1 MIQSHDLQTS
11 ARCDKTF
18 ARDETELLDSARRLL
33 LRWTYVKTVGIF
45 YQSRQTR
52 EIKKIP
58 FKVFKGYI
66 RSAEVIKQAYKA
78 TLKLD
83 KKVSNGLQNHPD
95 RKALKKKV

>member
-1 MIQSHDLQTS
+1 M
-11 ARCDKTF
+11 K
-18 ARDETELLDSARRLL
+18 
-33 LRWTYVKTVGIF
+33 LR
-45 YQSRQTR
+45 
-52 EIKKIP
+52 KIP

-95 RKALKKKV
+95 RKALKKKSDHKT